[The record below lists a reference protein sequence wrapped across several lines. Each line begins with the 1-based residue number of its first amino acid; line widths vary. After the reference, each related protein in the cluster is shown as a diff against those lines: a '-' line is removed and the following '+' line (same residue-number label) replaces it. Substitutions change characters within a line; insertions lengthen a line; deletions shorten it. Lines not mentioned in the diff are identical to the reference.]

1 MKDVPEDPTRTF
13 LSVFVIDAKSNL
25 LDCKMLL
32 NNCLL
37 SNGFFESIGVLKT
50 EILFWDVF
58 ESQVIIKTQAGEI
71 ICLNQLFTTLF
82 VQCK

>member
-50 EILFWDVF
+50 EILF
-58 ESQVIIKTQAGEI
+58 
-71 ICLNQLFTTLF
+71 
-82 VQCK
+82 